1 MNKYDHDYEVFQLTL
16 NSSLYEHQMINVSY
30 DRLTLLFVNE
40 KDFLFW
46 FLVNKKVNEKI
57 ILLSIIGSLDAIKEE
72 AVSIDEIEKF
82 LFSPHIYHKLK
93 QKGYSGDILQII
105 EEGCELEDIFSLL
118 PDKFDGVIDNMR
130 RKSLLLLK
138 NYEEYNHFFWLD
150 E

>member
-1 MNKYDHDYEVFQLTL
+1 MKGIKFRMERIDKIISSQGKYSRSEIKKLASQGRIK
-16 NSSLYEHQMINVSY
+16 INDNIV
-30 DRLTLLFVNE
+30 
-40 KDFLFW
+40 
-46 FLVNKKVNEKI
+46 KKVNEKI

>member
-1 MNKYDHDYEVFQLTL
+1 MKT
-16 NSSLYEHQMINVSY
+16 S
-30 DRLTLLFVNE
+30 
-40 KDFLFW
+40 
-46 FLVNKKVNEKI
+46 NKKVNEKI

-82 LFSPHIYHKLK
+82 LFSPHINHKLK

-130 RKSLLLLK
+130 RKSLLL
-138 NYEEYNHFFWLD
+138 
-150 E
+150 

>member
-1 MNKYDHDYEVFQLTL
+1 MKT
-16 NSSLYEHQMINVSY
+16 S
-30 DRLTLLFVNE
+30 
-40 KDFLFW
+40 
-46 FLVNKKVNEKI
+46 NKKVNEKI

-138 NYEEYNHFFWLD
+138 NYEEYNHFFFLQTIVKFLFVLKTPLLETHSHYTPKTIHHTYSLLLFWVDFLL
-150 E
+150 

>member
-1 MNKYDHDYEVFQLTL
+1 MKT
-16 NSSLYEHQMINVSY
+16 S
-30 DRLTLLFVNE
+30 
-40 KDFLFW
+40 
-46 FLVNKKVNEKI
+46 NKKVNEKI

-82 LFSPHIYHKLK
+82 LISPHIYHKLK

-130 RKSLLLLK
+130 RKSLLLLI

>member
-1 MNKYDHDYEVFQLTL
+1 MMK
-16 NSSLYEHQMINVSY
+16 
-30 DRLTLLFVNE
+30 
-40 KDFLFW
+40 FLIQC
-46 FLVNKKVNEKI
+46 I
-57 ILLSIIGSLDAIKEE
+57 ILSMQEKQWETCQQYQSKEE
-72 AVSIDEIEKF
+72 GVMK
-82 LFSPHIYHKLK
+82 
-93 QKGYSGDILQII
+93 KGYSGDILQII